1 MQYRIPLPTFWMYIT
16 ALLVHKS
23 GGMAG
28 LPLANVM
35 LWPCEGYGSEPKT
48 GWFQPSIVKLAQAR
62 ERERESR
69 GLCIHPWH
77 KNLLYQS
84 SPVSCPR
91 WMLCSWDVRQ
101 ILTGE
106 DGSSLLLAGK
116 GEWLIFACRLAQ
128 PGLVQLHPNF
138 GKVSRLPVYT
148 SLWTA
153 WLVLDPP

>member
-1 MQYRIPLPTFWMYIT
+1 MQYRIPLPTFLDVYNCFFGAQKWWD
-16 ALLVHKS
+16 
-23 GGMAG
+23 GG
-28 LPLANVM
+28 LPLANVI

-48 GWFQPSIVKLAQAR
+48 GWFQPSTVKLAQ
-62 ERERESR
+62 EKRERESR
-69 GLCIHPWH
+69 GLRIHPWH

-106 DGSSLLLAGK
+106 DGSSLLPAGK
-116 GEWLIFACRLAQ
+116 REWLIFACRLAQ
-128 PGLVQLHPNF
+128 PGLVQLHPTF

>member
-62 ERERESR
+62 ERERERVGDCAFIHGIRISYIKVAQFLVR
-69 GLCIHPWH
+69 GECFAHGMWDRYWLGRMARHCCLPARGNGWSLHAGLLNLVWYSCI
-77 KNLLYQS
+77 
-84 SPVSCPR
+84 
-91 WMLCSWDVRQ
+91 Q
-101 ILTGE
+101 ILVK
-106 DGSSLLLAGK
+106 LADFLYIPHCGRH
-116 GEWLIFACRLAQ
+116 GWC
-128 PGLVQLHPNF
+128 
-138 GKVSRLPVYT
+138 
-148 SLWTA
+148 
-153 WLVLDPP
+153 